1 MNSDIFEQGLREFGI
16 DPRNELVDLIKSYHE
31 ILIEWNGHTNLTS
44 VTDWNDAVYR
54 HYLDSASLVMIDSL
68 SSHFDSGHTRLIDVG
83 TGAGLPGMILKLL
96 FPKLHVT
103 LLESSSKKCHF
114 LQEVCKKLDLS
125 GLEIVSE
132 RAEIQGHKQGYRESY
147 DIVVSR
153 AVSKLNV
160 LAEYCL
166 PFCNMGG
173 VMVAMKGRTVNAELH
188 SAINSIS
195 VLGGRVI
202 EVVDCSTRIAK
213 LDGRL
218 VVVLKDSNTPDRY
231 PRRAGMPAKR
241 PIR

>member
-1 MNSDIFEQGLREFGI
+1 MNSDIFEQGLREIGI
-16 DPRNELVDLIKSYHE
+16 DPRSELVDLIKSYHE
-31 ILIEWNGHTNLTS
+31 ILLEWNGNTNLTS
-44 VTDWNDAVYR
+44 VTDWNAAVYR
-54 HYLDSASLVMIDSL
+54 HYLDSASLVMVDSL
-68 SSHFDSGHTRLIDVG
+68 SSQWDSGDTKLIDVG

-114 LQEVCKKLDLS
+114 LHEVCEKLDLF
-125 GLEIVSE
+125 GVEIVPE
-132 RAEIQGHKQGYRESY
+132 RAETQGRKQGYRESF

-153 AVSKLNV
+153 AVSKLDV

-173 VMVAMKGRTVNAELH
+173 VMVAMKGRTVNAEL
-188 SAINSIS
+188 INAKTSIS

-218 VVVLKDSNTPDRY
+218 VVVVKGNNTPDRY

-241 PIR
+241 PIS